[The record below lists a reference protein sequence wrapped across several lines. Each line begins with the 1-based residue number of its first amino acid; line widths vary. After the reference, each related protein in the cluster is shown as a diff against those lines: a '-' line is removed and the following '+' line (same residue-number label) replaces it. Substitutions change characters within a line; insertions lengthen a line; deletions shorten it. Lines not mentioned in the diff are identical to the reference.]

1 MKQKDASRENL
12 EKITLRE
19 IHKHHDDIHRAGV
32 PVWRENA
39 QGNMVILRDEMLNQ
53 LFEKGAWDRV
63 FYIQKG
69 WEARIP
75 EEEKQAKVPE
85 PSPPPSEESP
95 ATLEDDQMEEPRETG
110 DGTALNRMFQ
120 DRMDKFSSQTHEEKT
135 RVMDKNIDRIR
146 SHIEN
151 PEALPQ
157 DIIKECIKIVTD
169 FFMINLTS
177 VRSHETEEL
186 NDEQMADIVSR
197 TESFIDEIITL
208 LRKENLSYRDLNL
221 IEKMSIKS
229 PTFDHISKVF
239 LRFILFGFFFDSFF
253 RDGRIDRIL
262 NNLAAYEKYYDRIQQ
277 KTHALKLSDTGIK
290 RIRKTEMKRYA
301 LGVLLHDVGKF
312 LHIDYHEGNMPYS
325 REKVVGH
332 AALGYNMLVK
342 SRVIPQDMAAMSAL
356 HHEYYGHPSGYGVSK
371 FLFPVVREKMKA
383 SSPYFPTYMSMNFE
397 DVKNARSMAFLP
409 AKMLEIHDVFD
420 GLTNKSRPNPK
431 SIGEAINIMRQ
442 EMIEEATKL
451 DPILFDIFVEFMA
464 EYIGTEKQG

>member
-1 MKQKDASRENL
+1 MKQKDANMENL
-12 EKITLRE
+12 MEITLQE
-19 IHKHHDDIHRAGV
+19 IHKRHDDIHRAGA
-32 PVWRENA
+32 PIWRKNA
-39 QGNMVILRDEMLNQ
+39 QGKMVILRDEMLNQ
-53 LFEKGAWDRV
+53 LFEKEAWEKIFFIKKD
-63 FYIQKG
+63 
-69 WEARIP
+69 WESRIP
-75 EEEKQAKVPE
+75 EEEKPTRAPVQ
-85 PSPPPSEESP
+85 PSPPAEETGSDNDKD
-95 ATLEDDQMEEPRETG
+95 EMEEPRETG

-120 DRMDKFSSQTHEEKT
+120 ERMDKFSSQTYEEKT
-135 RVMDKNIDRIR
+135 RVMDKDLEQIR

-177 VRSHETEEL
+177 VRSHEANDL
-186 NDEQMADIVSR
+186 NDNQMGDIVAR
-197 TESFIDEIITL
+197 TEGFIEEIISL

-262 NNLAAYEKYYDRIQQ
+262 NNLPAYEKYYDRLQQ

-290 RIRKTEMKRYA
+290 RIRKTEMKRYS
-301 LGVLLHDVGKF
+301 LGVLLHDAGKF

-342 SRVIPQDMAAMSAL
+342 SRVIPQDVAAISAL

-371 FLFPVVREKMKA
+371 FLFPVVREKMKT

-420 GLTNKSRPNPK
+420 GLTNRSRPNPK
-431 SIGEAINIMRQ
+431 GTSEAISIMRQ
-442 EMIEEATKL
+442 EMVEDATKL
-451 DPILFDIFVEFMA
+451 DPILFDIFTEFMA
-464 EYIGTEKQG
+464 EYIGTDKQV